1 MIYARINPDNSVSLV
16 DLDPAFVAALIA
28 AGNPKAD
35 SIRAYVIDA
44 QPVPSAAQR
53 VVDGGYVIEPTQ
65 VRKTWALAAKS
76 AAELDAETDAAE
88 LEQLKTIAAAL
99 QAGTGTAGERLV
111 RVERVCVW
119 LLKQAAKQRGVF

>member
-28 AGNPKAD
+28 AGNPKAG
-35 SIRAYVIDA
+35 SIRTYVIDA

-53 VVDGGYVIEPTQ
+53 VVDAGYVIEPAQ

-88 LEQLKTIAAAL
+88 LEILKTIAAAL